1 MQVHAHLRNYP
12 HDVLARNPSFKI
24 IDSCTHSPFTKRWKS
39 IYQNLQEILPWFW
52 GGRFTNV

>member
-24 IDSCTHSPFTKRWKS
+24 IDSCTHSPFTKRWKINLS
-39 IYQNLQEILPWFW
+39 EFTGDFALILGRKIY
-52 GGRFTNV
+52 